1 MHRFG
6 SGVFIWWCRSA
17 NCRHRC
23 CCRRFLIC
31 DNFDM
36 SFGLSHGKT
45 LDVGN
50 VGIEM
55 RSLPPCEE
63 GLIDPRKWFM
73 DSSAP
78 FEIEIGSGKGTFLI
92 QEATQRP
99 EPNYLGFEW
108 ASEFYRYAA
117 DRIRRNH
124 LANVKM
130 MLGDATEF
138 LRFWCAEKVVDVIH
152 LYFSDPW
159 PKTRHH
165 KRRVIQDTTLETFH
179 RVLKQGGMIHVMTD
193 HDDLWQ
199 WCEEHFQRHKTCGIA
214 FQRTTNR
221 PSGGKR
227 SRCIS
232 QTWFKSR
239 ARLHPLLIWKC
250 ECRASSFSV
259 PF

>member
-1 MHRFG
+1 
-6 SGVFIWWCRSA
+6 
-17 NCRHRC
+17 
-23 CCRRFLIC
+23 
-31 DNFDM
+31 M

-63 GLIDPRKWFM
+63 GRIDPRKWFM

-124 LANVKM
+124 LSNVKM

-199 WCEEHFQRHKTCGIA
+199 WCEEHFQRHKNLFTQSIFSGVPSA
-214 FQRTTNR
+214 NEGELVGTNFERKYRREGR
-221 PSGGKR
+221 PFHAVTLTR
-227 SRCIS
+227 
-232 QTWFKSR
+232 
-239 ARLHPLLIWKC
+239 
-250 ECRASSFSV
+250 V
-259 PF
+259 D